1 MKNREKKK
9 KKKKRG
15 EACGKETS
23 KTCVD
28 LLFF

>member
-1 MKNREKKK
+1 MKNRERKKK
-9 KKKKRG
+9 KKGG